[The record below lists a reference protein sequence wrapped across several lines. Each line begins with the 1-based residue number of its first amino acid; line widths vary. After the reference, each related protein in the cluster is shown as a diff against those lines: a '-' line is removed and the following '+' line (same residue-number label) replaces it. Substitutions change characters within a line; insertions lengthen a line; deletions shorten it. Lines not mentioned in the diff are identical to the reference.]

1 MEEYRGRVGDG
12 AKRRRRRGGEKKDC
26 HGERLSYECTARE
39 IAAGGGLS
47 KMMEGRISMSRGK
60 EECRTRFK
68 VLRDN

>member
-1 MEEYRGRVGDG
+1 MGQKGEGGG
-12 AKRRRRRGGEKKDC
+12 GGGGEE
-26 HGERLSYECTARE
+26 GLPRERLSYECTARE

-47 KMMEGRISMSRGK
+47 KMMEGRISVSRGK